1 MGDGSWSVT
10 LENVEVVRRGD
21 LVLMCRV
28 GQKIVGVPPRRMLSG
43 TTILTVDR
51 GRLILSRETA
61 LNLGLISRA
70 LHVGLVPAAQHVR
83 AHVGENDLAAVEAVT
98 IC

>member
-1 MGDGSWSVT
+1 MNSR
-10 LENVEVVRRGD
+10 LIVRLAFACLLSLLSASD

-51 GRLILSRETA
+51 GQLVLARELA
-61 LNLGLISRA
+61 LNLGLI
-70 LHVGLVPAAQHVR
+70 
-83 AHVGENDLAAVEAVT
+83 
-98 IC
+98 